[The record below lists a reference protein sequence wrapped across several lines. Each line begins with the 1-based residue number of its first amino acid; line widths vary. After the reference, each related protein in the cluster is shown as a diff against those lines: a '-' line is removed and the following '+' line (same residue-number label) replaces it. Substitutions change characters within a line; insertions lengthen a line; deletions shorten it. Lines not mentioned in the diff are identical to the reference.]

1 MANQATPAKKGFFA
15 RTKDY
20 FKSVVSELKKVT
32 WPSKKEICRYVVVVI
47 GVCAAF
53 ALLFWL
59 IDTAILALLGLIMG

>member
-1 MANQATPAKKGFFA
+1 MATQATQAKKGFFA

-20 FKSVVSELKKVT
+20 IKSVVSELKKVT